1 MLVQPD
7 GEEHPLARSAFW
19 HWRWPP
25 RLIGC
30 LVREH
35 ASWPVEDK
43 NNKSRTAEDGGP
55 LRELYFT

>member
-7 GEEHPLARSAFW
+7 GEEHPLARPAFR

-35 ASWPVEDK
+35 ASWPVEDT
-43 NNKSRTAEDGGP
+43 KSRTAEDGGP
-55 LRELYFT
+55 FRNYYFT